1 MSTRGVLT
9 KCKICK
15 KDLVVQVDND
25 YFGPLDT
32 LLAMATCN
40 RCYDLREKHL
50 KATANIESGC
60 NFLVQHPEAS
70 QKELEKTKKHLEKWT
85 KQYAE
90 AISAFN
96 NSSRVIWHED
106 FVRNLMETPD
116 KWYEALRFYRTTARE
131 QLRLS

>member
-1 MSTRGVLT
+1 MSTRGVAT

-50 KATANIESGC
+50 KATANIESNC
-60 NFLVQHPEAS
+60 TWLVQHPKAGSEKLMKV
-70 QKELEKTKKHLEKWT
+70 QKNLERWT

-96 NSSRVIWHED
+96 NSNKVIWSED
-106 FVRNLMETPD
+106 FAKTLMKKPD